1 MSVQLCSSV
10 FSCIIVSPPLLVPYL
25 SLPICP
31 FAPPFIPFPSL
42 LDLRSGMKQ
51 SCACLPVLAT
61 YLFQHECTC
70 PILSLV
76 PSEPSHCK
84 KNASGGPRRPVEAP
98 RGPKR
103 PQEAP
108 GGARRLQVQGC
119 ESMCF
124 CICAYRLALSTG
136 TNPCVFTYA
145 PIGLPS
151 PGVRFRV
158 FLRCAYVPIGWPSLG
173 VRVRVFLNMCL

>member
-84 KNASGGPRRPVEAP
+84 KTLQEARGGPWRPQEAP
-98 RGPKR
+98 RGPRK

-108 GGARRLQVQGC
+108 GGSRSRGA
-119 ESMCF
+119 S
-124 CICAYRLALSTG
+124 
-136 TNPCVFTYA
+136 PCVFAYA
-145 PIGLPS
+145 PIDWPS
-151 PGVRFRV
+151 LRARIRV
-158 FLRCAYVPIGWPSLG
+158 FLRMRL
-173 VRVRVFLNMCL
+173 